1 MDEDFT
7 DEEGEFRAESFS
19 ILESSRTSDN
29 VRKAQSDNNLSLSFL
44 EWYDEPTNN
53 EILYTTNQNLAMNKN
68 FQKVKG
74 NNSSNLRA

>member
-1 MDEDFT
+1 VDEDFT

-44 EWYDEPTNN
+44 E
-53 EILYTTNQNLAMNKN
+53 
-68 FQKVKG
+68 
-74 NNSSNLRA
+74 